1 MINISGEVYITKLKE
16 LSPRLLGGTIYSFEK
31 VKDKEE
37 FKTTFVKAKF
47 VGEALTYIIQNNIMD
62 KTKVNIISGVL
73 KSNDWVSK
81 DGKEYKSIEIT
92 CFKLGPV
99 EKKEDH
105 SSKENKSNSRFKN
118 NNNSNNRFKNT
129 TAKDYGDLP
138 F

>member
-1 MINISGEVYITKLKE
+1 MINVTGDVYVTNLKE

-37 FKTTFVKAKF
+37 FKTTFIKAKF

-73 KSNDWVSK
+73 KSNEWTSK

-99 EKKEDH
+99 EKKD
-105 SSKENKSNSRFKN
+105 FN
-118 NNNSNNRFKNT
+118 NNENNSNNRFNNNNNNR
-129 TAKDYGDLP
+129 
-138 F
+138 FRR